1 MNIDTLYFS
10 IPAALAGGVA
20 LVSLAWH
27 IAVIVFVYKTWQKVK
42 HLPG

>member
-1 MNIDTLYFS
+1 MNIDNFYL
-10 IPAALAGGVA
+10 IPAALAGAVA